1 MPPPTI
7 NNDPSLRSLLYTCN
21 LNGRASVPTRKKIT
35 KIFKTLG
42 LQITIQANLK
52 QFNFSDVTLDL
63 RTGTYKSY
71 RKPDDHPFYI
81 NTSSNHPP
89 NIIRQHRRNIGEII
103 SEISS
108 SKEIFDRAA
117 PCYNDALKARG
128 YKEKVQYEP

>member
-1 MPPPTI
+1 MV
-7 NNDPSLRSLLYTCN
+7 NLLI
-21 LNGRASVPTRKKIT
+21 L
-35 KIFKTLG
+35 LH
-42 LQITIQANLK
+42 
-52 QFNFSDVTLDL
+52 VTLDL
-63 RTGTYKSY
+63 KNSAHTNYIEILTTM
-71 RKPDDHPFYI
+71 HPFYI